1 MKKINVE
8 RILCVFIIIC
18 PILDIISFLYR
29 NNFETNFSPST
40 VLRPIISIIVLIYLF
55 FKENKKFK
63 IFIILAGLLYGIYGI
78 THLYLFNEIR
88 TGSSYS
94 NVIHEAQYIINY
106 SFMVLNLFLYIY
118 VFKDERIEK
127 LKKSILISITIYI
140 VSIFIAIL
148 TNTSSY
154 TYVEEKMGYKGWF
167 ESGNSISSILILSM
181 FICIG
186 YVKNKKYRKIAIP
199 VFILIGIYTTILIG
213 TRVGLFGFILALLAC
228 AIVEIIDGLLRN
240 KKTNKKFVFGGII
253 SIIAIVLIISITGS
267 TTIQRRKHLKEIE
280 KDIFDISKNEKSH
293 ITGDLLKIK
302 EEIDNNTLKEG
313 YMDEAQKQSIIDL
326 YQIANRLEIKNN
338 DQRMQQLIYNVQLVK
353 NQSNAILIMFG
364 NGYMANYRELVME
377 MEVPAILFNFGI
389 FGFLLYLG
397 PFIYILIYAVYVG
410 IKHWKNLNGDFIL
423 AFLGCGMAFALS
435 TLSGYTFFNS
445 STMMIII
452 VLHTIL
458 YDSESKI
465 SIT

>member
-154 TYVEEKMGYKGWF
+154 TYVEEKMG
-167 ESGNSISSILILSM
+167 
-181 FICIG
+181 
-186 YVKNKKYRKIAIP
+186 
-199 VFILIGIYTTILIG
+199 
-213 TRVGLFGFILALLAC
+213 
-228 AIVEIIDGLLRN
+228 
-240 KKTNKKFVFGGII
+240 
-253 SIIAIVLIISITGS
+253 
-267 TTIQRRKHLKEIE
+267 
-280 KDIFDISKNEKSH
+280 
-293 ITGDLLKIK
+293 
-302 EEIDNNTLKEG
+302 
-313 YMDEAQKQSIIDL
+313 
-326 YQIANRLEIKNN
+326 
-338 DQRMQQLIYNVQLVK
+338 
-353 NQSNAILIMFG
+353 
-364 NGYMANYRELVME
+364 
-377 MEVPAILFNFGI
+377 
-389 FGFLLYLG
+389 
-397 PFIYILIYAVYVG
+397 
-410 IKHWKNLNGDFIL
+410 
-423 AFLGCGMAFALS
+423 
-435 TLSGYTFFNS
+435 
-445 STMMIII
+445 
-452 VLHTIL
+452 
-458 YDSESKI
+458 
-465 SIT
+465 